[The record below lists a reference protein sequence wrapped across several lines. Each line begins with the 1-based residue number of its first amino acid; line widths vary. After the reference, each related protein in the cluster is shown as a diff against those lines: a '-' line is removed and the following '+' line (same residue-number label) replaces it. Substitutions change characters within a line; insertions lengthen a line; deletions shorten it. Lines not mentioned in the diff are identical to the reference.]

1 MDLKKHIQAIVDFP
15 KKGIVFRDIS
25 PLLNDPKAFE
35 NMIIAMAKLSENF
48 QYTHLLAV
56 ESRGFII
63 ASALA
68 FYLKKPLML
77 ARKAGKLPPP
87 TVKESY
93 GLEYG
98 NDQLEIKEN
107 LVERGSKFLIIDDV
121 LATGGTIIACQ
132 KLLKKINCQALGA
145 IVLVEL
151 NDLNGYKNLQENNI
165 KFKSLL
171 NF

>member
-15 KKGIVFRDIS
+15 KKGIIFRDIS
-25 PLLNDPKAFE
+25 PLLNDPKSFE
-35 NMIIAMAKLSENF
+35 NMIIATAKLSENF

-87 TVKESY
+87 TVRESY

-132 KLLKKINCQALGA
+132 KLLKKINCQTSGA
-145 IVLVEL
+145 ITLIKL
-151 NDLNGYKNLQENNI
+151 DDLNGHKNLQKNNI
-165 KFKSLL
+165 EFKSLL

>member
-68 FYLKKPLML
+68 F
-77 ARKAGKLPPP
+77 
-87 TVKESY
+87 
-93 GLEYG
+93 
-98 NDQLEIKEN
+98 I
-107 LVERGSKFLIIDDV
+107 SK
-121 LATGGTIIACQ
+121 
-132 KLLKKINCQALGA
+132 
-145 IVLVEL
+145 
-151 NDLNGYKNLQENNI
+151 
-165 KFKSLL
+165 SP
-171 NF
+171 

>member
-1 MDLKKHIQAIVDFP
+1 
-15 KKGIVFRDIS
+15 
-25 PLLNDPKAFE
+25 
-35 NMIIAMAKLSENF
+35 
-48 QYTHLLAV
+48 
-56 ESRGFII
+56 
-63 ASALA
+63 
-68 FYLKKPLML
+68 ML